1 MTYFKSVIFFS
12 PNTYLFCSNPT
23 LPPIWPDGQSYTW
36 RKHHIASLSPL
47 LLVHCN
53 NDLDQP
59 SRGSLFIHNRLCSVD
74 QEEFPTLP
82 AKLLPI
88 CVTTKWKKTGLTAV
102 FKSLRIQEDTFA
114 EYKLS
119 KRSQRRAIYKPSP
132 LQPISCCAFTSP
144 FHAGRERCSS
154 AAMLGGH
161 SLAPLWKITL
171 IHPPC
176 FTGEK
181 MELWPEMWHEMKKIN
196 PNSISAAAHQGLL
209 SRDHLDPGGFP
220 RKDRD
225 PNYLKSILPAP
236 PSLCC
241 LQVHAWHHS
250 YRQPPRPWQ
259 QGGQPD
265 RLGLCR
271 RERMRRERGGEGES

>member
-12 PNTYLFCSNPT
+12 PNTYFFCSNPT

-36 RKHHIASLSPL
+36 WKHHIASLSPL
-47 LLVHCN
+47 LLVHCD

-59 SRGSLFIHNRLCSVD
+59 SRGSLFIHNKLCSVD

-119 KRSQRRAIYKPSP
+119 TRSQRRAIYKPSP
-132 LQPISCCAFTSP
+132 LQLLR
-144 FHAGRERCSS
+144 FHFSLSRRTWALQQRCD
-154 AAMLGGH
+154 ARR
-161 SLAPLWKITL
+161 SLSGPPLKDNP
-171 IHPPC
+171 HPPSLLY
-176 FTGEK
+176 GEK

-250 YRQPPRPWQ
+250 YRQPPRP
-259 QGGQPD
+259 
-265 RLGLCR
+265 
-271 RERMRRERGGEGES
+271 